1 MYEILKKRYGQNF
14 LIDKNI
20 LRKIYQ
26 LIPKENLNILE
37 IGPGIGSLTE
47 YIIKTKPK
55 LFELVEIDQ
64 NFIPIL
70 KDKFSS
76 YKNIKLTNIDILKYK
91 INQSIDLIISNLP
104 YNISSQ
110 ILVKICLSNKQPSNL
125 ILMFQK
131 EFALRLIDK
140 KLNSLNSLVQCF
152 YDTKKVFD
160 VSKNCFRPSPKVNS
174 SVLFFRKI
182 EKPLL
187 LNSEIENFIS
197 FKQKVFSFKRK
208 SLNKILKN
216 YDLSSLNL
224 DLTQRV
230 ESLSIGNLLRI
241 FRKINL

>member
-64 NFIPIL
+64 NFMPIL

-91 INQSIDLIISNLP
+91 INESIDLIISNLP

>member
-91 INQSIDLIISNLP
+91 INESIDLIISNLP

-216 YDLSSLNL
+216 YDLSSLDL

-230 ESLSIGNLLRI
+230 ENLSISNLLRI

>member
-91 INQSIDLIISNLP
+91 INESIDLIISNLP

>member
-76 YKNIKLTNIDILKYK
+76 HKNIKLTNIDILKYK

>member
-20 LRKIYQ
+20 LKKIYQ

-37 IGPGIGSLTE
+37 IGPGVGSLTE

-55 LFELVEIDQ
+55 IFELVEIDQ

-76 YKNIKLTNIDILKYK
+76 YKNIKLINIDILKYK
-91 INQSIDLIISNLP
+91 INESIDLIISNLP

-110 ILVKICLSNKQPSNL
+110 ILVKICLLNKQPSNL

-174 SVLFFRKI
+174 SVLRFRKI

-187 LNSEIENFIS
+187 LNSEIEKFIS

-216 YDLSSLNL
+216 YDLSSLDL

-230 ESLSIGNLLRI
+230 ESLSILDLLRI

>member
-70 KDKFSS
+70 KDKFSY

-91 INQSIDLIISNLP
+91 INESINLIISNLP

>member
-20 LRKIYQ
+20 LEKIYQ

-37 IGPGIGSLTE
+37 IGPGVGSLTE

-55 LFELVEIDQ
+55 IFELVEIDQ
-64 NFIPIL
+64 SFIPTL

-91 INQSIDLIISNLP
+91 INESIDLIISNLP

-110 ILVKICLSNKQPSNL
+110 ILVKICLSNNQPSDL

-174 SVLFFRKI
+174 SVLRFRKI

-187 LNSEIENFIS
+187 LNSEIEKFIS

-216 YDLSSLNL
+216 YDLSSLDL

-230 ESLSIGNLLRI
+230 ESLTILDLLRI

>member
-91 INQSIDLIISNLP
+91 INESIDLIISNLP

-110 ILVKICLSNKQPSNL
+110 ILVKICLSNEQPSNL

>member
-1 MYEILKKRYGQNF
+1 MYEILKKKYGQNF

-70 KDKFSS
+70 KDKFIS

-91 INQSIDLIISNLP
+91 INESIDLIISNLP

-110 ILVKICLSNKQPSNL
+110 ILVKI
-125 ILMFQK
+125 
-131 EFALRLIDK
+131 
-140 KLNSLNSLVQCF
+140 
-152 YDTKKVFD
+152 
-160 VSKNCFRPSPKVNS
+160 
-174 SVLFFRKI
+174 LF
-182 EKPLL
+182 
-187 LNSEIENFIS
+187 
-197 FKQKVFSFKRK
+197 
-208 SLNKILKN
+208 
-216 YDLSSLNL
+216 
-224 DLTQRV
+224 LT
-230 ESLSIGNLLRI
+230 NA
-241 FRKINL
+241 

>member
-91 INQSIDLIISNLP
+91 INERIDLIISNLP

-174 SVLFFRKI
+174 SVLLFRKI

-216 YDLSSLNL
+216 YDLSSLDL

-230 ESLSIGNLLRI
+230 ESLSISNLLRI
-241 FRKINL
+241 FKKINL

>member
-91 INQSIDLIISNLP
+91 INESIDLIISNLP

-110 ILVKICLSNKQPSNL
+110 ILVKICLSNKQPRNL

-216 YDLSSLNL
+216 YDLSSLDL

>member
-1 MYEILKKRYGQNF
+1 MYEILKRRYGQNF
-14 LIDKNI
+14 LVDKNI
-20 LRKIYQ
+20 LRKIYE

-37 IGPGIGSLTE
+37 IGPGDGSLTE
-47 YIIKTKPK
+47 YILQTKPK
-55 LFELVEIDQ
+55 LFELVEIDKDL
-64 NFIPIL
+64 IPLL
-70 KDKFSS
+70 KDKYGS

-91 INQSIDLIISNLP
+91 INGNIDLIISNLP

-110 ILVKICLSNKQPSNL
+110 ILVKICLSIIKPSSL

-208 SLNKILKN
+208 SLNNSLKN
-216 YDLSSLNL
+216 YDLSSLDM

-230 ESLSIGNLLRI
+230 ESLNIDYLLRI

>member
-37 IGPGIGSLTE
+37 IGPGLGSLTE

-91 INQSIDLIISNLP
+91 INERIDLIISNLP

-216 YDLSSLNL
+216 YDLSSLDL

>member
-76 YKNIKLTNIDILKYK
+76 YKNIKLTNIDILKHK
-91 INQSIDLIISNLP
+91 INESIDLIISNLP

>member
-55 LFELVEIDQ
+55 LFEVVEIDQ

-91 INQSIDLIISNLP
+91 INESIDLIISNLP

-110 ILVKICLSNKQPSNL
+110 ILVKICLSNKQPRNL

-216 YDLSSLNL
+216 YDLSSLDL

>member
-91 INQSIDLIISNLP
+91 INESIDLIISNLP

-110 ILVKICLSNKQPSNL
+110 ILVKICLSNKQPRNL

-174 SVLFFRKI
+174 SVLLFRKI

-216 YDLSSLNL
+216 YDLSSLDL

-230 ESLSIGNLLRI
+230 ESLNIGNLLRI

>member
-91 INQSIDLIISNLP
+91 INESIDLIISNLP

-110 ILVKICLSNKQPSNL
+110 ILVKICLSNKQPRNL

-152 YDTKKVFD
+152 YDIKKVFD

-174 SVLFFRKI
+174 SVLLFRKI

>member
-91 INQSIDLIISNLP
+91 INESIDLIISNLP

-152 YDTKKVFD
+152 YDTKKIFD

>member
-1 MYEILKKRYGQNF
+1 MYEILKRRYGQNF
-14 LIDKNI
+14 LVDKNI
-20 LRKIYQ
+20 LRKIYE

-37 IGPGIGSLTE
+37 IGPGDGSLTE
-47 YIIKTKPK
+47 YILQTKPK
-55 LFELVEIDQ
+55 LFELIEIDKDL
-64 NFIPIL
+64 IPIL
-70 KDKFSS
+70 KDKYGSH
-76 YKNIKLTNIDILKYK
+76 KNIKLTNTDILKYK
-91 INQSIDLIISNLP
+91 INGNIDLIISNLP

-110 ILVKICLSNKQPSNL
+110 ILVKICLLNNQPSNL

-174 SVLFFRKI
+174 SILLFRKK

-187 LNSEIENFIS
+187 LNSEIEHFIT
-197 FKQKVFSFKRK
+197 FKQKIFSFKRK
-208 SLNKILKN
+208 SLNRSLKN
-216 YDLSSLNL
+216 YDLSSLDL

-230 ESLSIGNLLRI
+230 ESLNIDYLLRI
-241 FRKINL
+241 FRKINP

>member
-1 MYEILKKRYGQNF
+1 
-14 LIDKNI
+14 
-20 LRKIYQ
+20 
-26 LIPKENLNILE
+26 
-37 IGPGIGSLTE
+37 
-47 YIIKTKPK
+47 
-55 LFELVEIDQ
+55 
-64 NFIPIL
+64 
-70 KDKFSS
+70 
-76 YKNIKLTNIDILKYK
+76 
-91 INQSIDLIISNLP
+91 
-104 YNISSQ
+104 
-110 ILVKICLSNKQPSNL
+110 
-125 ILMFQK
+125 MFQK

>member
-91 INQSIDLIISNLP
+91 INESIDLIISNLP

-110 ILVKICLSNKQPSNL
+110 ILVKICLSNKQPRNL

>member
-1 MYEILKKRYGQNF
+1 MIKAKKSLGQNF

-91 INQSIDLIISNLP
+91 INESIDLIISNLP

>member
-91 INQSIDLIISNLP
+91 INERIDLIISNLP

>member
-91 INQSIDLIISNLP
+91 INESIDLIISNLP

-110 ILVKICLSNKQPSNL
+110 ILVKICLSNKQPRNL

-152 YDTKKVFD
+152 YNTKKVFD

-174 SVLFFRKI
+174 SVLLFRKI

-216 YDLSSLNL
+216 YDLSSLDL

-230 ESLSIGNLLRI
+230 ESLNIGNLLRI

>member
-216 YDLSSLNL
+216 YDLSSLDL

>member
-64 NFIPIL
+64 NFMPIL

-91 INQSIDLIISNLP
+91 INERIDLIISNLP

-174 SVLFFRKI
+174 SVLLFRKI

-216 YDLSSLNL
+216 YDLSSLDL

-230 ESLSIGNLLRI
+230 ESLNINNLLRI
-241 FRKINL
+241 FRKINP

>member
-91 INQSIDLIISNLP
+91 INESINLIISNLP

-216 YDLSSLNL
+216 YDLSSLDL

>member
-1 MYEILKKRYGQNF
+1 MYEILKKKYGQNF

-91 INQSIDLIISNLP
+91 INESIDLIISNLP

>member
-91 INQSIDLIISNLP
+91 INERIDLIISNLP

-174 SVLFFRKI
+174 SVLLFRKI

-216 YDLSSLNL
+216 YDLSSLDL

-230 ESLSIGNLLRI
+230 ESLNINNLLRI

>member
-104 YNISSQ
+104 YKISSQ

>member
-91 INQSIDLIISNLP
+91 INESINLIISNLP

>member
-91 INQSIDLIISNLP
+91 INESIDLIISNLP

-216 YDLSSLNL
+216 YDLSSLDL

-230 ESLSIGNLLRI
+230 ESLSISNLLRI

>member
-91 INQSIDLIISNLP
+91 INERIDLIISNLP

-216 YDLSSLNL
+216 YDLSSLDL

-230 ESLSIGNLLRI
+230 ESLSISNLLRI

>member
-91 INQSIDLIISNLP
+91 INESIDLIISNLP

-110 ILVKICLSNKQPSNL
+110 ILVKICLSNKQPRNL

-174 SVLFFRKI
+174 SVLLFRKI

-216 YDLSSLNL
+216 YDLSSLDL

>member
-91 INQSIDLIISNLP
+91 INESINLIISNLP

-110 ILVKICLSNKQPSNL
+110 ILVKICLSNKQPNNL

>member
-91 INQSIDLIISNLP
+91 INESIDLIISNLP

-216 YDLSSLNL
+216 YDLSSLDL

>member
-20 LRKIYQ
+20 LKKIYQ

-37 IGPGIGSLTE
+37 IGPGVGSLTE

-55 LFELVEIDQ
+55 IFELVEIDQ
-64 NFIPIL
+64 NFIPTL

-91 INQSIDLIISNLP
+91 INESIDLIISNLP

-110 ILVKICLSNKQPSNL
+110 ILVKICLSNNQPSDL

-174 SVLFFRKI
+174 SVLRFRKI

-187 LNSEIENFIS
+187 LNSEIEKFIS

-216 YDLSSLNL
+216 YDLSSLDL

-230 ESLSIGNLLRI
+230 ESLSILDLLRI